1 MDKMLITGGRRLQGE
16 VAVSGAKNAALPIM
30 ASAILSPEA
39 CHLSRVPLLK
49 DVQTMLQL
57 LQQMGA
63 SHKIDGDRCTLHTR
77 DLKSCEAPY
86 NLVKTMRASVLVLGP
101 LLARFGEARV
111 SLPGGC
117 AIGARPINLHIDGLQ
132 KMGAEVTIQQGYVE
146 ARARKLRGA
155 KICFDLRTVTGTENL
170 MMAAVLAEGTTIL
183 ENSACEPEIEDLAK
197 FLNGRGAKVVGAG
210 TPTITIHG
218 VSSLSGGQHTVMPDR
233 IEAGTYLLSGAITGG
248 DLLIRGCEP
257 EHLGALIQKVQET
270 GVRVDLLPEGLRVR
284 GVERPVAVDVETRP
298 YPGFPTDMQAQFMAF
313 MAVGQG
319 TSVITETVFESRFT
333 HVAELKR
340 MGAKIRIRGNTATIQ
355 GVPSMSG
362 APVMASD
369 LRASASL
376 ILAGLVAE
384 GQTEVHRIYHL
395 DRGYERLQEK
405 LTALGA
411 DIRRVP

>member
-1 MDKMLITGGRRLQGE
+1 
-16 VAVSGAKNAALPIM
+16 
-30 ASAILSPEA
+30 
-39 CHLSRVPLLK
+39 
-49 DVQTMLQL
+49 
-57 LQQMGA
+57 
-63 SHKIDGDRCTLHTR
+63 
-77 DLKSCEAPY
+77 
-86 NLVKTMRASVLVLGP
+86 
-101 LLARFGEARV
+101 
-111 SLPGGC
+111 
-117 AIGARPINLHIDGLQ
+117 
-132 KMGAEVTIQQGYVE
+132 
-146 ARARKLRGA
+146 
-155 KICFDLRTVTGTENL
+155 
-170 MMAAVLAEGTTIL
+170 
-183 ENSACEPEIEDLAK
+183 
-197 FLNGRGAKVVGAG
+197 
-210 TPTITIHG
+210 
-218 VSSLSGGQHTVMPDR
+218 MPDR
-233 IEAGTYLLSGAITGG
+233 IEAGTYLLSAAITGG
-248 DLLIRGCEP
+248 DVLIRGSEP
-257 EHLGALIQKVQET
+257 EHLGALIQKVQAT
-270 GVRVDLLPEGLRVR
+270 GVRIDPLPEGLRVR